1 MKLKYKIS
9 KLVLYVGLSFTMIS
23 SLVSCSDYLDRQDDG
38 KLQEFEVF
46 AKYTE
51 VEKLVTQ
58 LYSDMYSRSAGF
70 NLLYSHSIGT
80 LCDELEFNKA
90 DSDAPYKI
98 LNGELSADPS
108 AIAAVNGGGW
118 WWQQYQAIRKANKIL
133 WGVEYY
139 KTPDHPSKPGLL
151 KQRIAETLFFRAYY
165 HYLLLRWHG
174 EMVYM
179 DRLADQN
186 EDASNYAI
194 RESVHASVEKMCKD
208 LDEAAAVLPIQLS
221 GKEIG
226 RIDKGACLAL
236 KAIIRYIAAQP
247 LYNGGE
253 NGISPLGNNDTRV
266 GADEYREYKPE
277 RWTAALQAAQ
287 DFMDLVE
294 NSTRYSLYNKYTK
307 DEFVDGIDDRSK
319 SNNKVYKR
327 LSLMFQEVD
336 FYRYESILT
345 LKGGKDTRWIQDNLP
360 GRDEFGG
367 QTRNQPTQ
375 EQVDQ
380 YEIIIGDRG
389 YSIFSEQ
396 AKGVYD
402 DENPYINRDPRFYR
416 DIIYAGAV
424 YQSMTYEPQVGGS
437 DAVNNST
444 VRDGKNTRTGYAL
457 RKFIYENYDKEG
469 AITSMFFPLIR
480 LPEIML
486 IYADA
491 LNETDNPEAGEKVF
505 SILNQIRERS
515 FMAKV
520 PEEIKNDK
528 DLRRE
533 YINRERRVELFY
545 ENNRFFDLRY
555 KGIPTSSEE
564 LMKEGRYLSLSADG
578 DERAQKWIDNGN
590 GEYPQTQHYIH
601 GMIPVADGNGKV
613 EINGKT
619 YRMERFE
626 GKQLV
631 RKFSYRDYF
640 FPINS
645 NEIAKTPSLIQ
656 NPGW

>member
-1 MKLKYKIS
+1 M
-9 KLVLYVGLSFTMIS
+9 G
-23 SLVSCSDYLDRQDDG
+23 
-38 KLQEFEVF
+38 
-46 AKYTE
+46 
-51 VEKLVTQ
+51 
-58 LYSDMYSRSAGF
+58 
-70 NLLYSHSIGT
+70 
-80 LCDELEFNKA
+80 
-90 DSDAPYKI
+90 
-98 LNGELSADPS
+98 
-108 AIAAVNGGGW
+108 
-118 WWQQYQAIRKANKIL
+118 
-133 WGVEYY
+133 
-139 KTPDHPSKPGLL
+139 KTP
-151 KQRIAETLFFRAYY
+151 E
-165 HYLLLRWHG
+165 
-174 EMVYM
+174 
-179 DRLADQN
+179 
-186 EDASNYAI
+186 
-194 RESVHASVEKMCKD
+194 
-208 LDEAAAVLPIQLS
+208 
-221 GKEIG
+221 
-226 RIDKGACLAL
+226 
-236 KAIIRYIAAQP
+236 
-247 LYNGGE
+247 
-253 NGISPLGNNDTRV
+253 
-266 GADEYREYKPE
+266 
-277 RWTAALQAAQ
+277 Q
-287 DFMDLVE
+287 DMLCC
-294 NSTRYSLYNKYTK
+294 
-307 DEFVDGIDDRSK
+307 
-319 SNNKVYKR
+319 
-327 LSLMFQEVD
+327 
-336 FYRYESILT
+336 
-345 LKGGKDTRWIQDNLP
+345 
-360 GRDEFGG
+360 
-367 QTRNQPTQ
+367 
-375 EQVDQ
+375 
-380 YEIIIGDRG
+380 
-389 YSIFSEQ
+389 
-396 AKGVYD
+396 
-402 DENPYINRDPRFYR
+402 
-416 DIIYAGAV
+416 
-424 YQSMTYEPQVGGS
+424 
-437 DAVNNST
+437 
-444 VRDGKNTRTGYAL
+444 
-457 RKFIYENYDKEG
+457 KFIYENYDKEG